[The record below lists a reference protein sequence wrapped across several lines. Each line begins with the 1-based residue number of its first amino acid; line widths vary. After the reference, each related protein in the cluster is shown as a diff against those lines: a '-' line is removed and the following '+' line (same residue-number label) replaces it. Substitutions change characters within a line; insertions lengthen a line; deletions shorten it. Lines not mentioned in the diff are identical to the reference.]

1 LFALLLRNQNR
12 KTNTVYK
19 SYTII
24 FQKKIQDGKRCGK
37 TIAQLFEKAK
47 DPNKVFIG
55 LIEQNSETD
64 LFCLEA
70 YCQEH
75 GVDIYQKK
83 AIRKD
88 TTKILTTTRKKSC
101 PRMNQIRTLAVHHV
115 DAKGPSYARSL
126 ARKVLGNEE
135 FCLQIDAHTDV
146 VSEWDDKLQHEWAAT
161 GNEFGIIS
169 TVPAALSERETLAV
183 NTVPRQCAMNFL
195 ETGVP
200 VSNTYRIVWCGVGSI
215 YHKVVVV
222 GKNLIFFHMDSS
234 GIISYVCCFCL
245 LVAFFLAPPLH
256 THTHTHTHMT
266 KVLHDTRR
274 WQGGRLGKATLVS
287 WLVGRI

>member
-1 LFALLLRNQNR
+1 METGPFLSPFRVIAVRIGVAIQPKDCCKSGVHLERATRQARN
-12 KTNTVYK
+12 VL
-19 SYTII
+19 I
-24 FQKKIQDGKRCGK
+24 FNFLVCSLCFSETKIEKRHCLQILGYHHHQYFISKKNQDGKRCGK

-83 AIRKD
+83 SIRKD

-101 PRMNQIRTLAVHHV
+101 PRMDQIRTLAVHHV

-200 VSNTYRIVWCGVGSI
+200 VRNITHRLVRSGVHLPKRG
-215 YHKVVVV
+215 
-222 GKNLIFFHMDSS
+222 
-234 GIISYVCCFCL
+234 CC
-245 LVAFFLAPPLH
+245 
-256 THTHTHTHMT
+256 
-266 KVLHDTRR
+266 
-274 WQGGRLGKATLVS
+274 W
-287 WLVGRI
+287 